1 MPTKY
6 TSRHDDSEIPA
17 SGIAPTADPAP
28 TPLPT
33 AKMLRAHARVLV
45 PISSVAN
52 TNTNTVSAMP
62 SGRPIVCVATRNA
75 NEGESA
81 PRETMSGASQAR
93 PIMTRRRPTLSA
105 YEAIG
110 IAMITPQRTIAAAK
124 P

>member
-1 MPTKY
+1 
-6 TSRHDDSEIPA
+6 
-17 SGIAPTADPAP
+17 
-28 TPLPT
+28 
-33 AKMLRAHARVLV
+33 
-45 PISSVAN
+45 
-52 TNTNTVSAMP
+52 MP
-62 SGRPIVCVATRNA
+62 SGRPMLCVATRNA

-124 P
+124 PWPCSEIPNSVDAYATVCVKTVFT